1 MTRLF
6 DFSLER
12 QGLEGVRFLICRDA
26 LPSNGDLESAF
37 LDGLTNLRRHPACT
51 SVSTVLFELAET
63 SRHVVVI
70 RNPQLVLDRD
80 LPGRIA
86 KAITSLDA
94 AGDWALAGA
103 GGLGLNDRR
112 HIALYASA
120 HPAIPEH
127 AGLQPLIDL
136 MPDLYVVDSGFG
148 RGLPVDMLTRT
159 DTALELA
166 LVVRGYLDGRVSVFA
181 PDLTAAIDGD
191 LLARDFERLTSEMAC
206 VFADLLGGQTIGS
219 LAGPI
224 CLEANGIYGETLGP
238 KQDLGEVITQRV
250 VSSSDAPML
259 TIVTRTRFDRPHLLG
274 RMLTSIS
281 RARSAMVPVEVV
293 LSSDSE
299 PAIAE
304 AAFRDLQRAFI
315 NLTLRLELNPPGG
328 HSRVTNLLGGVRVA
342 SGEFVLIVDDDD
354 YLDLFAFDNLLPAFF
369 AGNRP
374 LVALTTEMHEETWE
388 ETPSGRWVLTHSV
401 PMTSYPADGW
411 RKMFSGVNKLPICG
425 LAIPRAR
432 LTSRLKAFEL
442 RHDLS
447 EDYALFLL
455 LLTDPELPNI
465 HECTEPVAHVS
476 IRGSENTVLMHDRR
490 PWAHDIMQFLTDLT
504 RTQSVAG
511 AGQWALNSGIGRDLP
526 ASFETGAMTE
536 LQGLLTKRNQEIRL
550 LRRELQGLRR
560 LGAAESETAA

>member
-136 MPDLYVVDSGFG
+136 MPDLYVVDSGFV

-224 CLEANGIYGETLGP
+224 CLEANGNSGEALSQ
-238 KQDLGEVITQRV
+238 KQDLGEVITQCV
-250 VSSSDAPML
+250 VASSDAPML

-328 HSRVTNLLGGVRVA
+328 HSRVTNLLGGVHA
-342 SGEFVLIVDDDD
+342 ATGEYVLILDDDD

-369 AGNRP
+369 SGNRP
-374 LVALTTEMHEETWE
+374 LVALTAEVHEETWE
-388 ETPSGRWVLTHSV
+388 ATPSGRWVLTHSV
-401 PMTSYPADGW
+401 PMTSYPASGW
-411 RKMFSGVNKLPICG
+411 RRMFSGVNKLPICG
-425 LAIPRAR
+425 LAIPRER
-432 LTSRLKAFEL
+432 LLARLKAFEFK
-442 RHDLS
+442 HDLS

-455 LLTDPELPNI
+455 LLTDQELPDV
-465 HECTEPVAHVS
+465 HEVADPVTHIS
-476 IRGSENTVLMHDRR
+476 IRDSENSVLMHDRR
-490 PWAHDIMQFLTDLT
+490 PWAHDIMQFLSDLT
-504 RTQSVAG
+504 QKQGIAG
-511 AGQWALNSGIGRDLP
+511 PGQWALHAESGRNWPSVTDFAAL
-526 ASFETGAMTE
+526 TE
-536 LQGLLTKRNQEIRL
+536 LQSLLRKRDQEIRL
-550 LRRELQGLRR
+550 LRRELGELRR
-560 LGAAESETAA
+560 YAPAETETAA